1 VSDRRVVD
9 RFVGDHAARPGS
21 RWLHGSV
28 IDRYGWWVALA
39 TVIGCGTALRAIGL
53 SYGLPFPL
61 LDPDEGNIVPR
72 AWAIGHGEGFD
83 PAFYDYPSLLFYLLA
98 PFQAAADTPSYLT
111 ARAVALTLG
120 VSGIVATWWLGRRS
134 YGRRA
139 ALVAAACVA
148 VATTHVAYSR
158 IAVTDVLL
166 TVLVTG
172 ALAAAVAGRIEWA
185 GLLVGLAAS
194 AKYPGVLAAVPVVAA
209 GWLRWRALLRAA
221 ALAVAAFAVTSP
233 FVVAHAGRAW
243 EDVDRV
249 QRLARDGWLGF
260 ERDPPSLLAF
270 ADRLWQAIGPI
281 AIVAAFG
288 LVLAL
293 RRRRRADLVLGSFVA
308 AYAIYLAPLG
318 AHFDRYVLPLVPVA
332 GVLAGRVRRLWLL
345 PLALVVVPLVWS
357 IRDGREL
364 LRTDTRLVAHEWIE
378 SNLPPDAVIAAD
390 PSTLPLEGR
399 PSVRLELPGPGR
411 RFDTR
416 RSLPSLRG
424 LGVQYVL
431 VSGAVTD
438 RVLAARDRYPAES
451 RFYDQ
456 LDRHARLAYEVD
468 PAQPGL
474 AGPWVRLYR
483 L

>member
-1 VSDRRVVD
+1 MQER
-9 RFVGDHAARPGS
+9 
-21 RWLHGSV
+21 LL
-28 IDRYGWWVALA
+28 DRYGWWVALA
-39 TVIGCGTALRAIGL
+39 TVVAGGTALRALGL

-72 AWAIGHGEGFD
+72 AWAIGHGDRLD

-98 PFQAAADTPSYLT
+98 PLQAAAEAPSYLA
-111 ARAVALTLG
+111 ARAVTLTVGICG
-120 VSGIVATWWLGRRS
+120 VGATWWLGRRA
-134 YGRRA
+134 YGYRA
-139 ALVAAACVA
+139 ALIGAACVA

-185 GLLVGLAAS
+185 GVLVGLAAS
-194 AKYPGVLAAVPVVAA
+194 AKYPGALAAVPLLVA
-209 GWLRWRALLRAA
+209 GWPRWRPLLRAA

-233 FVVAHAGRAW
+233 FVLLHAGRAW

-249 QRLARDGWLGF
+249 QRFARDGWLGF
-260 ERDPPSLLAF
+260 EDDPPSLVAF
-270 ADRLWQAIGPI
+270 ADRLWEAVGPIGVVAAIG
-281 AIVAAFG
+281 
-288 LVLAL
+288 LLLAL
-293 RRRRRADLVLGSFVA
+293 RRGHRADVVLGSFVVT
-308 AYAIYLAPLG
+308 YAIYLASLG

-332 GVLAGRVRRLWLL
+332 GVLAGSVRRIWLL
-345 PLALVVVPLVWS
+345 SLALVLVPLAWS

-364 LRTDTRLVAHEWIE
+364 LRTDTRLLAYAWIE
-378 SNLPPDAVIAAD
+378 ANVARDAAIAAD

-399 PSVRLELPGPGR
+399 PAVLLELPGPGR
-411 RFDTR
+411 PSDAR
-416 RSLPSLRG
+416 RSLASLRG
-424 LGVQYVL
+424 LGVEYVL

-438 RVLAARDRYPAES
+438 RVRAARDRYPLES
-451 RFYDQ
+451 RFYDE
-456 LDRHARLAYEVD
+456 LDRRATVAYEVD
-468 PAQPGL
+468 PRRPGL